1 MNDIVI
7 RFNRGRMVAVFD
19 NQDDLN
25 RWLDMYGD
33 DFTEPFMYTIHGLG
47 DITTVED
54 YQKKLQKDLVV

>member
-1 MNDIVI
+1 
-7 RFNRGRMVAVFD
+7 MVAVFD
-19 NQDDLN
+19 NQDELN